1 MNDPI
6 YIGTKIKK
14 QTVFIEGEQ
23 VEVDVPGQNYLMIS
37 DEAKAELRDGSEVKI
52 AGKAKLIIGDTDP
65 QRING
70 VTSWNPT

>member
-1 MNDPI
+1 
-6 YIGTKIKK
+6 
-14 QTVFIEGEQ
+14 
-23 VEVDVPGQNYLMIS
+23 MIS

-65 QRING
+65 ERVNS